1 MQQQIPLKAKQ
12 DLQKILQR
20 KKPTTKGNLW
30 KAVIGTY
37 RNHLTTLLRI
47 AKDEYYKT
55 HLKENKKDLETI
67 WETIKKL

>member
-1 MQQQIPLKAKQ
+1 M
-12 DLQKILQR
+12 QR

-37 RNHLTTLLRI
+37 RNYLTTLLRI

-67 WETIKKL
+67 WERNYKEIIKVKTKNNLPINSY